1 MKLKDFDYYLP
12 NNLIAQTPIRNR
24 DESRLMIIKRDSGM
38 IEHRIFKDLYYYLN
52 KGDCLVLNNTRVI
65 PARLLGKRKH
75 TKGKIE
81 LVLLKSL
88 GNDRW
93 ETLVKPGK
101 RAKIGNEFVFGD
113 GKLYAQ
119 VVEYTDF
126 GGRIIK
132 FSYNGILN
140 EIIDEI
146 GMMPLPPYI
155 RKKIKNNERY
165 QTIYSKI
172 EGSAAAPTAGFH
184 FTEEL
189 LNKLKLK
196 GVKIVYITLHVGLG
210 TFRPVKTED
219 ISNHVMHKEYFTIS
233 QESAHIINSTKKSG
247 NKVIAVGTTSTRAI
261 ETAVNKDGNVIPSA
275 GWTDIFIFPGY
286 EFKIIDNLITNFHL
300 PKSTLLMLVSA
311 FAGNELIQNAYAEAI
326 KNRYRFFSFGD
337 AMLIL

>member
-38 IEHRIFKDLYYYLN
+38 IEHRIFKDLYYYLK